1 MKYEVTRYSK
11 FGIKCYEM
19 EEESDSSILSF
30 FRGAIDHQR
39 YRERVTIYNLET
51 NKVQYIQNFW
61 FTFGMDKIKEQFQ
74 NQLWATSQSYE
85 EVLPYL
91 DNPNYSVFNTF
102 HSNGLFDKYYIGL
115 R

>member
-19 EEESDSSILSF
+19 EEESDLSILSF

-51 NKVQYIQNFW
+51 NKVQYIQNF
-61 FTFGMDKIKEQFQ
+61 
-74 NQLWATSQSYE
+74 
-85 EVLPYL
+85 
-91 DNPNYSVFNTF
+91 
-102 HSNGLFDKYYIGL
+102 
-115 R
+115 